1 MSEPLRPVAAVLV
14 AAGAGRRMG
23 ADKLWI
29 ELLGRPAWRWSLDAL
44 LAVPGMQRVAV
55 VIPADAEDRFAAAL
69 AVETADRCL
78 LVTGG
83 AERVDSVTAGI
94 TALTAAGLPDEMPL
108 LVHDAARPGA
118 STALMLRVAD
128 AVELGHAVI
137 PVVPL
142 HDSLKRVD
150 NTGRVIAPIDRES
163 LVAAQ
168 TPQAATLGELRAA
181 LEESRAWGRAATDEA
196 SALASGGITV
206 HSVPGEAGNLKLTE
220 PGDELRLAAVLAASG
235 SPMSVPAVASG
246 QRAGIGFDTHRR
258 ESGRTLML
266 GGLEY
271 PDEDGLAGHSDGD
284 AALHAVIDALLGAV
298 GAGDIGSLFPPD
310 DERWRDADSGALLE
324 GAVERLAADG
334 WEPSSIDLVIVTPHP
349 AVAPRRDEMI
359 ERIAG
364 LCGLATDHVAVKGTT
379 SDGLGFAGAEGIA
392 AYAVA
397 LVAPQATVA

>member
-1 MSEPLRPVAAVLV
+1 MIEPRPVAAVLV
-14 AAGAGRRMG
+14 AAGVGRRMG
-23 ADKLWI
+23 VDKLWI
-29 ELLGRPAWRWSLDAL
+29 EMFGRPAWRWSLDAL
-44 LAVPGMQRVAV
+44 LAVPGMRRVAV

-69 AVETADRCL
+69 PAEAADRCL

-94 TALTAAGLPDEMPL
+94 TALTAAGLPDDMPL

-118 STALMLRVAD
+118 SSELMLRVVD

-142 HDSLKRVD
+142 HDSIKRVD

-163 LVAAQ
+163 LAAAQ

-206 HSVPGEAGNLKLTE
+206 HTVFGEAGNLKLTE

-235 SPMSVPAVASG
+235 SPLAVPAVASG
-246 QRAGIGFDTHRR
+246 QRAGIGFDAHRR

-266 GGLEY
+266 GGLEF
-271 PDEDGLAGHSDGD
+271 PGEAGLAGHSDGD
-284 AALHAVIDALLGAV
+284 AALHAVIDALLGAT
-298 GAGDIGSLFPPD
+298 GAGDIASLYPPD
-310 DERWRDADSGALLE
+310 DDRWRNADSGALLE
-324 GAVERLAADG
+324 DAVERLAADG
-334 WEPSSIDLVIVTPHP
+334 WEPISVDLVIVAPHP

-359 ERIAG
+359 NCIAG
-364 LCGLATDHVAVKGTT
+364 LCGLASDDVAVKGTT
-379 SDGLGFAGAEGIA
+379 SDGLGFAGSEGIA
-392 AYAVA
+392 AYAIAV
-397 LVAPQATVA
+397 VSPKAPAE

>member
-1 MSEPLRPVAAVLV
+1 MAEPRAVAAVLV

-29 ELLGRPAWRWSLDAL
+29 EMLGRPAWRWSLDSL

-55 VIPADAEDRFAAAL
+55 VIPADAEDRFVAAL
-69 AVETADRCL
+69 PPEGADRCL

-94 TALTAAGLPDEMPL
+94 TALTEAGLPDEMPL

-128 AVELGHAVI
+128 AVEPGHAVI
-137 PVVPL
+137 PVIPL

-220 PGDELRLAAVLAASG
+220 PGDEVRMAAVLAASA
-235 SPMSVPAVASG
+235 SPTTIPPVAHG
-246 QRAGIGFDTHRR
+246 ERVGIGFDAHRR
-258 ESGRTLML
+258 EAGRKLML
-266 GGLEY
+266 GGLEF

-284 AALHAVIDALLGAV
+284 AALHAVIDAFLGAA
-298 GAGDIGSLFPPD
+298 GAGDIGSLYPPD
-310 DERWRDADSGALLE
+310 DERWRDADSATLLASTVARLVAE
-324 GAVERLAADG
+324 GWA
-334 WEPSSIDLVIVTPHP
+334 PISIDLVIVAPHP
-349 AVAPRRDEMI
+349 TVAPRRDEMI
-359 ERIAG
+359 DRIAG
-364 LCGLATDHVAVKGTT
+364 LCVLAVDGVTVRGTT

-392 AYAVA
+392 AYAIAV
-397 LVAPQATVA
+397 VSPKAPAE

>member
-1 MSEPLRPVAAVLV
+1 
-14 AAGAGRRMG
+14 
-23 ADKLWI
+23 
-29 ELLGRPAWRWSLDAL
+29 
-44 LAVPGMQRVAV
+44 
-55 VIPADAEDRFAAAL
+55 
-69 AVETADRCL
+69 
-78 LVTGG
+78 
-83 AERVDSVTAGI
+83 
-94 TALTAAGLPDEMPL
+94 
-108 LVHDAARPGA
+108 
-118 STALMLRVAD
+118 
-128 AVELGHAVI
+128 
-137 PVVPL
+137 
-142 HDSLKRVD
+142 
-150 NTGRVIAPIDRES
+150 
-163 LVAAQ
+163 
-168 TPQAATLGELRAA
+168 
-181 LEESRAWGRAATDEA
+181 
-196 SALASGGITV
+196 
-206 HSVPGEAGNLKLTE
+206 
-220 PGDELRLAAVLAASG
+220 
-235 SPMSVPAVASG
+235 VASG

-298 GAGDIGSLFPPD
+298 GAGDIGSLYPHD
-310 DERWRDADSGALLE
+310 DERWRDADSAALLR
-324 GAVERLAADG
+324 GAVERLAAAG